1 MMLINKVILYS
12 HVLEEVQEFYLHTL
26 GFQLLHSNEVSFSIQ
41 VGESELEFRKN
52 NSNTKPFY
60 HFAFNIPSN
69 QFSEA
74 KEWVKNKVVLNIE
87 DGEDEVYFS
96 RSNAYSFYFM
106 DPAGNIVEFI
116 SRHTISPESNEP
128 FSAHSILNVSEMSMT
143 TDQVLKVGNQLI
155 DHGISVRDGE
165 ALSDGFHFMGEN
177 GVYLL
182 LGPSGRQWFFSDLD
196 AEVHPLMIEV
206 DNGKQIEINRQGE
219 CNISIKK

>member
-1 MMLINKVILYS
+1 MLISRVTLYS
-12 HVLEEVQEFYLHTL
+12 NALEEMKDFYLNKL
-26 GFQLLHSNEVSFSIQ
+26 DFQLLHSSEMSFSIQ

-52 NSNTKPFY
+52 NLNSKPLY

-74 KEWVKNKVVLNIE
+74 KEWAKKKVVLNVE

-96 RSNAYSFYFM
+96 RSNAHSFYFM

-116 SRHTISPESNEP
+116 SRHTISPESNES
-128 FSAHSILNVSEMSMT
+128 FSVHSILNVSEMSMT
-143 TDQVLKVGNQLI
+143 TDQVLAVGNQLI
-155 DHGISVRDGE
+155 EYGILVRDGE

-182 LGPSGRQWFFSDLD
+182 LGPSGRRWFFSELD
-196 AEVHPLMIEV
+196 AAVHPLQIEI
-206 DNGKQIEINRQGE
+206 DNEKQIEINRQGE

>member
-1 MMLINKVILYS
+1 MILISRVTLYS
-12 HVLEEVQEFYLHTL
+12 NALEEMKDFYLNKL
-26 GFQLLHSNEVSFSIQ
+26 DFQLLHSSEMSFSIQ

-52 NSNTKPFY
+52 NLNSKPFY

-74 KEWVKNKVVLNIE
+74 KEWAKKKVVLNVE

-96 RSNAYSFYFM
+96 RSNAHSFYFM

-116 SRHTISPESNEP
+116 SRHTTSPESNEP
-128 FSAHSILNVSEMSMT
+128 FSVHSILNVSEMSMT
-143 TDQVLKVGNQLI
+143 TDQVLAVGNQLI
-155 DHGISVRDGE
+155 EYGISVRDGE

-182 LGPSGRQWFFSDLD
+182 LGPSGRRCFFSALD
-196 AEVHPLMIEV
+196 AEVHPLLIEI
-206 DNGKQIEINRQGE
+206 DSEKQIEINRQGE

>member
-1 MMLINKVILYS
+1 M
-12 HVLEEVQEFYLHTL
+12 
-26 GFQLLHSNEVSFSIQ
+26 
-41 VGESELEFRKN
+41 GESELEFRKN
-52 NSNTKPFY
+52 NLNSKPFY

-74 KEWVKNKVVLNIE
+74 KEWAKKKVVLNVE

-96 RSNAYSFYFM
+96 RSNAHSFYFM

-116 SRHTISPESNEP
+116 SRHTTSPESNEP
-128 FSAHSILNVSEMSMT
+128 FSIDSILNMSEMNLT
-143 TDQVLKVGNQLI
+143 TDEVLEVGNQLI
-155 DHGISVRDGE
+155 EYGISVRDGE

-182 LGPSGRQWFFSDLD
+182 LGPSGRRWFFSDLD
-196 AEVHPLMIEV
+196 AEVHPLMLEI
-206 DNGKQIEINRQGE
+206 DNEKQIEINRQGE

>member
-1 MMLINKVILYS
+1 MLISRVTLYS
-12 HVLEEVQEFYLHTL
+12 NALEEMKDFYLNKL
-26 GFQLLHSNEVSFSIQ
+26 DFQLLDSSEVSFSIQ

-74 KEWVKNKVVLNIE
+74 KEWAKKKVVLNVE

-96 RSNAYSFYFM
+96 HSNAHSFYFM

-116 SRHTISPESNEP
+116 SRHTISLESNEP
-128 FSAHSILNVSEMSMT
+128 FSVHSILNVSEMSMT
-143 TDQVLKVGNQLI
+143 TNQVLAVGNQLI
-155 DHGISVRDGE
+155 EYGISVRDGE
-165 ALSDGFHFMGEN
+165 TLSDGFHFMGEN

-182 LGPSGRQWFFSDLD
+182 LGPSGRRWFFSELD
-196 AEVHPLMIEV
+196 AEVHPLIIEV
-206 DNGKQIEINRQGE
+206 DNEKQIEVNRQGE

>member
-1 MMLINKVILYS
+1 MLISRVTLYS
-12 HVLEEVQEFYLHTL
+12 NALEEMKDFYLNKL
-26 GFQLLHSNEVSFSIQ
+26 DFQLLHSSEMSFSIQ

-52 NSNTKPFY
+52 NFNSKPLY

-74 KEWVKNKVVLNIE
+74 KEWAKKMVVLNVE

-96 RSNAYSFYFM
+96 RSNAHSFYFM

-128 FSAHSILNVSEMSMT
+128 FSVHSILNVSEMSMT
-143 TDQVLKVGNQLI
+143 TDQVLAVGNQLI
-155 DHGISVRDGE
+155 EYGISVRDGE

-182 LGPSGRQWFFSDLD
+182 LGLSGRRWFFSELD
-196 AEVHPLMIEV
+196 AAVHPLQIEI
-206 DNGKQIEINRQGE
+206 DNEKQIEINRQGE

>member
-1 MMLINKVILYS
+1 MLISRVTLYS
-12 HVLEEVQEFYLHTL
+12 NALEEMKDFYLNKL
-26 GFQLLHSNEVSFSIQ
+26 DFQLLHSSEMSFSIQ

-52 NSNTKPFY
+52 NLNSKPLY

-74 KEWVKNKVVLNIE
+74 KEWAKKMVVLNVE

-96 RSNAYSFYFM
+96 RSNAHSFYFM

-128 FSAHSILNVSEMSMT
+128 FSVHSILNVSEMSMT
-143 TDQVLKVGNQLI
+143 TDQVLAVGNQLI
-155 DHGISVRDGE
+155 EYGISVRDGE

-182 LGPSGRQWFFSDLD
+182 LGLSGRRWFFSELD
-196 AEVHPLMIEV
+196 AAVHPLLIEI
-206 DNGKQIEINRQGE
+206 DSEKQIEINRQGE

>member
-1 MMLINKVILYS
+1 MLISRVTLYS
-12 HVLEEVQEFYLHTL
+12 NALEEMKDFYLNKL
-26 GFQLLHSNEVSFSIQ
+26 DFQLLHSSEMSFSIQ

-52 NSNTKPFY
+52 NLNSKPLY

-74 KEWVKNKVVLNIE
+74 KEWAKKMVVLNVE

-96 RSNAYSFYFM
+96 RSNAHSFYFM

-128 FSAHSILNVSEMSMT
+128 FSVHSILNVSEMSMT
-143 TDQVLKVGNQLI
+143 TDQVLVVGNQLI
-155 DHGISVRDGE
+155 EYGISVRDGE

-182 LGPSGRQWFFSDLD
+182 LGLSGRRWFFSELD
-196 AEVHPLMIEV
+196 AAVHPLLIEI
-206 DNGKQIEINRQGE
+206 DSEKQIEINRQGE

>member
-1 MMLINKVILYS
+1 MLISRVTLYS
-12 HVLEEVQEFYLHTL
+12 NALEEMKDFYLNKL
-26 GFQLLHSNEVSFSIQ
+26 DFQLLHSSEMSFSIQ
-41 VGESELEFRKN
+41 VGECELEFRKN
-52 NSNTKPFY
+52 NLNSKPFY

-74 KEWVKNKVVLNIE
+74 KEWAKKKVVLNVE

-96 RSNAYSFYFM
+96 RSNAHSFYFM

-116 SRHTISPESNEP
+116 SRHTTSPESNEP
-128 FSAHSILNVSEMSMT
+128 FSVHSILNVSEMSMT
-143 TDQVLKVGNQLI
+143 TDQVLAVGNQLI
-155 DHGISVRDGE
+155 EYGISVRDGE

-182 LGPSGRQWFFSDLD
+182 LGPSGRRCFFSALD
-196 AEVHPLMIEV
+196 AEVHPLLIEI
-206 DNGKQIEINRQGE
+206 DSEKQIEINRQGE

>member
-1 MMLINKVILYS
+1 MLISRVTLYS
-12 HVLEEVQEFYLHTL
+12 NALEEMKDFYLNKL
-26 GFQLLHSNEVSFSIQ
+26 DFQLLHSSEMSFSIQ

-52 NSNTKPFY
+52 NLNSKPFY

-74 KEWVKNKVVLNIE
+74 KEWAKKKVVLNVE

-96 RSNAYSFYFM
+96 RSNAHSFYFM

-116 SRHTISPESNEP
+116 SRHTTSPESNEP
-128 FSAHSILNVSEMSMT
+128 FSVHSILNVSEMSMT
-143 TDQVLKVGNQLI
+143 TDQVLAVGNQLI
-155 DHGISVRDGE
+155 EYGISVRDGE

-182 LGPSGRQWFFSDLD
+182 LGPSGRRWFFSELD
-196 AEVHPLMIEV
+196 AAVHPLLIEI
-206 DNGKQIEINRQGE
+206 DSEKQIEINRQGE

>member
-1 MMLINKVILYS
+1 MLISRVTLYS
-12 HVLEEVQEFYLHTL
+12 NALEKMKDFYLNKL
-26 GFQLLHSNEVSFSIQ
+26 DFQLLHSSEMSFSIQ

-52 NSNTKPFY
+52 NLNSKPFY

-74 KEWVKNKVVLNIE
+74 KEWAKKKVVLNVE

-96 RSNAYSFYFM
+96 RSNAHSFYFM

-116 SRHTISPESNEP
+116 SRHTTSPESNEP
-128 FSAHSILNVSEMSMT
+128 FSIDSILNMSEMNLT
-143 TDQVLKVGNQLI
+143 TDEVLEVGNQLI
-155 DHGISVRDGE
+155 EYGISVRDGE

-182 LGPSGRQWFFSDLD
+182 LGPSGRRWFFSDLD
-196 AEVHPLMIEV
+196 AEVHPLMLEI
-206 DNGKQIEINRQGE
+206 DNEKQIEINRQGE

>member
-1 MMLINKVILYS
+1 MLISRVTLYS
-12 HVLEEVQEFYLHTL
+12 NALEEMKDFYLNKL
-26 GFQLLHSNEVSFSIQ
+26 DFQLLHSSEMSFSIQ

-52 NSNTKPFY
+52 NLNSKPFY
-60 HFAFNIPSN
+60 HLAFNIPSN

-74 KEWVKNKVVLNIE
+74 KEWAKKKVVLNVE

-96 RSNAYSFYFM
+96 RSNAHSFYFM

-116 SRHTISPESNEP
+116 SRHTTSPESNEP
-128 FSAHSILNVSEMSMT
+128 FSIDSILNMSEMNLT
-143 TDQVLKVGNQLI
+143 TDEVLEVGNQLI
-155 DHGISVRDGE
+155 EYGISVRDGE

-182 LGPSGRQWFFSDLD
+182 LGPSGRRWFFSDLD
-196 AEVHPLMIEV
+196 AEVHPLMLEI
-206 DNGKQIEINRQGE
+206 DNEKQIEINRQGE

>member
-1 MMLINKVILYS
+1 MLISRVTLYS
-12 HVLEEVQEFYLHTL
+12 NSLEEMKDFYLNKL
-26 GFQLLHSNEVSFSIQ
+26 DFQLLHSSEMSFSIQ

-52 NSNTKPFY
+52 NLNSKPFY

-74 KEWVKNKVVLNIE
+74 KEWAKKKVVLNVE

-116 SRHTISPESNEP
+116 SRHTTSPESNEP
-128 FSAHSILNVSEMSMT
+128 FSVHSILNVSEMSMT
-143 TDQVLKVGNQLI
+143 TDQVLAVGNQLI
-155 DHGISVRDGE
+155 EYGISVRDGE

-182 LGPSGRQWFFSDLD
+182 LGPSGRRWFFSELD
-196 AEVHPLMIEV
+196 AAVHPLLIEI
-206 DNGKQIEINRQGE
+206 DSEKQIEINRQGE

>member
-1 MMLINKVILYS
+1 MLISRVTLYS
-12 HVLEEVQEFYLHTL
+12 NALEEMKDFYLNKL
-26 GFQLLHSNEVSFSIQ
+26 DFQLLHSSEMSFSIQ

-52 NSNTKPFY
+52 NLNSKPLY

-74 KEWVKNKVVLNIE
+74 KEWAKKMVVLNVE

-96 RSNAYSFYFM
+96 RSNAHSFYFM

-128 FSAHSILNVSEMSMT
+128 FSVHSILNVSEMSVT
-143 TDQVLKVGNQLI
+143 TDQVLAVGNQLI
-155 DHGISVRDGE
+155 EYGISVRDGE

-182 LGPSGRQWFFSDLD
+182 LGLSGRRWFFSELD
-196 AEVHPLMIEV
+196 AAVHPLQIEI
-206 DNGKQIEINRQGE
+206 DNEKQIEINRQGE

>member
-1 MMLINKVILYS
+1 MLISRVTLYS
-12 HVLEEVQEFYLHTL
+12 NALEEMKDFYLNKL
-26 GFQLLHSNEVSFSIQ
+26 DFQLLHSSEMSFSIQ

-52 NSNTKPFY
+52 NLNSKPFY

-74 KEWVKNKVVLNIE
+74 KEWAKKKVVLNVE

-96 RSNAYSFYFM
+96 RSNAHSFYFM

-116 SRHTISPESNEP
+116 SRHTTSPESNEP
-128 FSAHSILNVSEMSMT
+128 FSIDSILNMSEMNLT
-143 TDQVLKVGNQLI
+143 TDEVLEVGNQLI
-155 DHGISVRDGE
+155 EYGISVRDGE

-182 LGPSGRQWFFSDLD
+182 LGPSGRRWFFSDLD
-196 AEVHPLMIEV
+196 AEVHPLMLEI
-206 DNGKQIEINRQGE
+206 DNEKQIEINRQGE

>member
-1 MMLINKVILYS
+1 MLISRVTLYS
-12 HVLEEVQEFYLHTL
+12 NALEEMKDFYLNKL
-26 GFQLLHSNEVSFSIQ
+26 DFQLLHSSEMSFSIQ

-52 NSNTKPFY
+52 NLNSKPFY

-74 KEWVKNKVVLNIE
+74 KEWAKKKVVLNVE

-96 RSNAYSFYFM
+96 RSNAHSFYFM

-116 SRHTISPESNEP
+116 SRHTTSPESNEP
-128 FSAHSILNVSEMSMT
+128 FSVHSILNVSEMSMT
-143 TDQVLKVGNQLI
+143 TDQVLAVGNQLI
-155 DHGISVRDGE
+155 EYGISVRDGE

-182 LGPSGRQWFFSDLD
+182 LGPSGRRCFFSALD
-196 AEVHPLMIEV
+196 AEVHPLLIEI
-206 DNGKQIEINRQGE
+206 DSEKQIEINRQGE

>member
-1 MMLINKVILYS
+1 MLISRVTLYS
-12 HVLEEVQEFYLHTL
+12 NALEEMKDFYLNKL
-26 GFQLLHSNEVSFSIQ
+26 DFQLLHSSEMSFSIQ

-52 NSNTKPFY
+52 NLNSKLLY

-74 KEWVKNKVVLNIE
+74 KEWAKKMVVLNVE

-96 RSNAYSFYFM
+96 RSNAHSFYFM

-128 FSAHSILNVSEMSMT
+128 FSVHSILNVSEMSMT
-143 TDQVLKVGNQLI
+143 TDQVLAVGNQLI
-155 DHGISVRDGE
+155 EYGISVRDGE

-182 LGPSGRQWFFSDLD
+182 LGLSGRRWFFSELD
-196 AEVHPLMIEV
+196 AAVHPLLIEI
-206 DNGKQIEINRQGE
+206 DSEKQIEINRQGE

>member
-1 MMLINKVILYS
+1 MLISRVTLYS
-12 HVLEEVQEFYLHTL
+12 NALEEMKDFYLNKL
-26 GFQLLHSNEVSFSIQ
+26 DFQLLHSSEMSFSIQ

-52 NSNTKPFY
+52 NLNSKPLY

-74 KEWVKNKVVLNIE
+74 KEWAKKMVVLNVE

-96 RSNAYSFYFM
+96 RSNAHSFYFM

-128 FSAHSILNVSEMSMT
+128 FSVHSILNVSEMSMT
-143 TDQVLKVGNQLI
+143 TDQVLAVGNQLI
-155 DHGISVRDGE
+155 EYGISVRDGE

-182 LGPSGRQWFFSDLD
+182 LGLSGRRWFFSELD
-196 AEVHPLMIEV
+196 AAVHPLQIEI
-206 DNGKQIEINRQGE
+206 DNEKQIEINRQGE

>member
-1 MMLINKVILYS
+1 MLISRVTLYS
-12 HVLEEVQEFYLHTL
+12 NALEEMKDFYLNKL
-26 GFQLLHSNEVSFSIQ
+26 DFQLLHSSEMSFSIQ

-52 NSNTKPFY
+52 NLNSKPFY

-74 KEWVKNKVVLNIE
+74 KEWAKKKVVLNVE

-116 SRHTISPESNEP
+116 SRHTTSPESNEP
-128 FSAHSILNVSEMSMT
+128 FSVHSILNVSEMSMT
-143 TDQVLKVGNQLI
+143 TDQVLAVGNQLI
-155 DHGISVRDGE
+155 EYGISVRDGE

-182 LGPSGRQWFFSDLD
+182 LGPSGRRWFFSELD
-196 AEVHPLMIEV
+196 AAVHPLLIEI
-206 DNGKQIEINRQGE
+206 DSEKQIEINRQGE